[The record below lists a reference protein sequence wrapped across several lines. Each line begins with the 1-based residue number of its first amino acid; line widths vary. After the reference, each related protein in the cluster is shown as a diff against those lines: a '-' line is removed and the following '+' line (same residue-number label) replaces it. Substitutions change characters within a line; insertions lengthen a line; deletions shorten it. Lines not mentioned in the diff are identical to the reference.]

1 MTLRILQLI
10 SSLGFF
16 GAENV
21 LLELSAELKKLGHSA
36 TIGIFKN
43 LHSPNLE
50 LLEKA
55 KEYSLNT
62 QVFECNGRFDLKTVS
77 MISSYVKENSVDVIH
92 SHGYKSN
99 IYAVLSNIKNKKPL
113 VSTCHNWIN
122 SNARMGFYTFL
133 DKLFLKRFDAVISVS
148 TPVKELLLKSGISPK
163 KISLIENGVNLDRF
177 QVNGNGKNLKKD
189 LRLPDNRKIIGTVGR
204 LTKEKGHTY
213 FLKAAKKILD
223 LNENCIFLVVGDG
236 ELRED
241 LNEEAKSL
249 GISRNILFTGKRD
262 DIPDLLSL
270 MDIFVLPSLLEGQP
284 MALLEAMAAKRPVI
298 ATTVGDI
305 PKILKNGE
313 LGILVP
319 LFNPE
324 AVADGILSCLNNLE
338 KANQIASMAYSE
350 VAKNYSSAR
359 MAKEYLTIYNA
370 VIKGGFNGSRS

>member
-1 MTLRILQLI
+1 MSLQILQLI
-10 SSLGFF
+10 SSAGFF

-21 LLELSAELKKLGHSA
+21 LLELSAELKRLGHSV

-77 MISSYVKENSVDVIH
+77 MISSYVRENSVDIIH

-122 SNARMGFYTFL
+122 SNAIMGFYTFL
-133 DKLFLKRFDAVISVS
+133 DKFFLKRFDAVISVS
-148 TPVKELLLKSGISPK
+148 TPVKELLLKSGISKK
-163 KISLIENGVNLDRF
+163 KISLIENGVNLERF
-177 QVNGNGKNLKKD
+177 QVNGNGENLRKEFGID
-189 LRLPDNRKIIGTVGR
+189 SNYKIIGTVGR

-223 LNENCIFLVVGDG
+223 SNNDCFFIIIGDG
-236 ELRED
+236 ELRKKLED
-241 LNEEAKSL
+241 EAKAL
-249 GISRNILFTGKRD
+249 GINKRVIFTGKRT
-262 DIPDLLSL
+262 DIPELLSV
-270 MDIFVLPSLLEGQP
+270 MDIFVLPSLTEGQP
-284 MALLEAMAAKRPVI
+284 MALLEAMAAKKPVI
-298 ATTVGDI
+298 ASTVGDI

-313 LGILVP
+313 LGILAP
-319 LFNPE
+319 PCNPDAIAE
-324 AVADGILSCLNNLE
+324 GMLSYLNNSK
-338 KANQIASMAYSE
+338 KAEQIALMAYSE
-350 VAKNYSSAR
+350 ITENFSSAR
-359 MAKEYLTIYNA
+359 MAREYLKIYGA
-370 VIKGGFNGSRS
+370 VV

>member
-1 MTLRILQLI
+1 MALQILQLI
-10 SSLGFF
+10 SSAGFF

-21 LLELSAELKKLGHSA
+21 LLELSAELKRLGHSV

-77 MISSYVKENSVDVIH
+77 MISSYVRENSVDIIH

-148 TPVKELLLKSGISPK
+148 TPVNELLLKSGISKK
-163 KISLIENGVNLDRF
+163 KISLIENGVNLERF
-177 QVNGNGKNLKKD
+177 QVNGNGENLRKEFGID
-189 LRLPDNRKIIGTVGR
+189 MTHKIIGSVGR
-204 LTKEKGHTY
+204 LTEEKGHTY

-223 LNENCIFLVVGDG
+223 LNNNCFFMIIGDG
-236 ELRED
+236 ELRKKLED
-241 LNEEAKSL
+241 EAKDL
-249 GISRNILFTGKRD
+249 GINKRIIFTGKRT
-262 DIPDLLSL
+262 DIPELLSV
-270 MDIFVLPSLLEGQP
+270 MDIFVLPSLTEGQP
-284 MALLEAMAAKRPVI
+284 MALLEAMAAKKPVI

-313 LGILVP
+313 LGILAPPCNPAVIAEKT
-319 LFNPE
+319 LFYLKD
-324 AVADGILSCLNNLE
+324 ADNA
-338 KANQIASMAYSE
+338 KKYASAAYSE
-350 VAKNYSSAR
+350 VTEKYSSGR
-359 MAKEYLTIYNA
+359 MAKEYLAIYNFLK
-370 VIKGGFNGSRS
+370 I